1 MLTHPVNQD
10 QGGMSVSAAKESGC
24 KRSISDM
31 IKRIKT
37 VSQSSTSRER
47 SVCVRSVSG
56 SWGCSLV
63 TASHALAPT
72 ERDSNYYKVV
82 CGLALPMW
90 YNSDMAPK
98 ITDEMRAAIAQQ
110 PGRPVEVEDELTRK
124 VYVLIDAD
132 AGRAMTQQWIREQLQ
147 IGLDAASRGDIEPF
161 DADAIKAMGRDQLDR
176 AR

>member
-1 MLTHPVNQD
+1 
-10 QGGMSVSAAKESGC
+10 
-24 KRSISDM
+24 
-31 IKRIKT
+31 
-37 VSQSSTSRER
+37 
-47 SVCVRSVSG
+47 
-56 SWGCSLV
+56 
-63 TASHALAPT
+63 
-72 ERDSNYYKVV
+72 
-82 CGLALPMW
+82 MW